1 MGDHLRAGA
10 YMRMRP
16 GQGRKMLLADSS
28 FLGGETTELTA
39 SYLENGYKCWL
50 KRGKL

>member
-10 YMRMRP
+10 CMRTRP
-16 GQGRKMLLADSS
+16 GQGRKMLLLDSS
-28 FLGGETTELTA
+28 FLSDETTGLTT
-39 SYLENGYKCWL
+39 SCLENGYECWL